1 MDNLSIRWRLGG
13 GFAIACAGILV
24 MAAVT
29 VVMLMRL
36 GQDFGAL
43 DSAFEV
49 NTQVSSI
56 QEDVSNA
63 NLAAFAWLAT
73 GASER
78 REDVS
83 SHANAAIAQI
93 EALSGSGIFSP
104 DQIVEFTDL
113 VEEFDTAFE
122 ALVGGNAAAYEQ
134 IGELGPQMLER
145 ADILHAQVGEEV
157 AALNSTYTA
166 LSSLTMIVVLV
177 VCAIGAVVCS
187 ALAFLIVKSLSKPIS
202 ALINRVEGL
211 AEGDYDTETPYT
223 DLRDELGQMAAAQET
238 LRARLKELN
247 ALEARKSEAEAR
259 ERRAK
264 ALEDLIAT
272 FEAEA
277 LRSVEAL
284 TEAGEQL
291 KAASGSVADITTS
304 IGERASSVAS
314 SSTESSANVQTVA
327 SSAEELSASIS
338 EILRAAQATAG
349 GAADATEQSQT
360 AQSEL
365 DAMVEAVSGMTD
377 LLGSISGVAEQT
389 NLLALNATIEAARAG
404 EAGKGFAVVAEEVKA
419 LAGQT
424 QTLTEQIGSQIQSLR
439 DRSERVASSAGAI
452 GTALDSIRGQAETTS
467 STAEQQAAA
476 VREIS
481 SNAQEAADA
490 VSESSVGVETIS
502 QAIRDAVRQA
512 QTMQT
517 ASSQVDTTSNQL
529 AARISTFISAVKAV

>member
-1 MDNLSIRWRLGG
+1 
-13 GFAIACAGILV
+13 
-24 MAAVT
+24 
-29 VVMLMRL
+29 
-36 GQDFGAL
+36 
-43 DSAFEV
+43 
-49 NTQVSSI
+49 
-56 QEDVSNA
+56 
-63 NLAAFAWLAT
+63 
-73 GASER
+73 
-78 REDVS
+78 
-83 SHANAAIAQI
+83 
-93 EALSGSGIFSP
+93 
-104 DQIVEFTDL
+104 
-113 VEEFDTAFE
+113 
-122 ALVGGNAAAYEQ
+122 
-134 IGELGPQMLER
+134 MLER
-145 ADILHAQVGEEV
+145 ADIMHAQVGDEV

-349 GAADATEQSQT
+349 GAADATEQSQA

-424 QTLTEQIGSQIQSLR
+424 QTLTEQIGAQIQSLR

-529 AARISTFISAVKAV
+529 ASRISTFISAVKAV

>member
-93 EALSGSGIFSP
+93 EALSGSGIFSQ

-113 VEEFDTAFE
+113 VEEFNTAFE
-122 ALVGGNAAAYEQ
+122 ALVGGDAAAYEQ

-145 ADILHAQVGEEV
+145 ADIMHAQVGEEV

-264 ALEDLIAT
+264 ALEELIAT

-365 DAMVEAVSGMTD
+365 DAMVEAVGGMTD

-424 QTLTEQIGSQIQSLR
+424 QTLTEQIGAQIQSLR

-467 STAEQQAAA
+467 STAEQ
-476 VREIS
+476 
-481 SNAQEAADA
+481 
-490 VSESSVGVETIS
+490 
-502 QAIRDAVRQA
+502 
-512 QTMQT
+512 
-517 ASSQVDTTSNQL
+517 
-529 AARISTFISAVKAV
+529 